1 MGLQAEIERREPPR
15 GVTPRKAHAF
25 VLFAGLG
32 PGYDRM
38 GAVLSLGQ
46 EASWRRA
53 LVKRTRAGPGDR
65 VLDVAT
71 GTGLVAAELVRAYG
85 CRVVAVDQSEP
96 MLGVAR
102 ARLAAAPELAAHV
115 ELRRAEAERLP
126 FADGEFDGL
135 TFTYLLRYV
144 EDPGATLRELA
155 RVVRPGGTVAA
166 LEFGVPDP
174 PWRSPWSAYTRVALP
189 SLGALAGRD
198 WYAVGRFLGP
208 SIEAHY
214 ARYPLDRLAGLW
226 HDAGI
231 EHVRTLRLT
240 RGAGVVTWGVRGDG
254 RP

>member
-15 GVTPRKAHAF
+15 GITPRKAHAF

-71 GTGLVAAELVRAYG
+71 GTGLVAAELVRAYR
-85 CRVVAVDQSEP
+85 CRVVAAGQSEP

-155 RVVRPGGTVAA
+155 RVVRPGGTIAS
-166 LEFGVPDP
+166 LEFGVPGGLARP
-174 PWRSPWSAYTRVALP
+174 LWEVYVRALLP
-189 SLGALAGRD
+189 AAGRVIAPG
-198 WYAVGRFLGP
+198 WAQVGDFLGG
-208 SIEAHY
+208 SIREFY
-214 ARYPLDRLAGLW
+214 ERWPLQRLVAAWL
-226 HDAGI
+226 DAGI
-231 EHVRTLRLT
+231 ADV
-240 RGAGVVTWGVRGDG
+240 GVRRMSFGG
-254 RP
+254 GIVMWGTRA